1 MSISYPGAHTC
12 VTCQIVFETGDTH
25 RVHYKTDWHRYNLKR
40 KIINLLPVD
49 LPTFNSRIL
58 SQQIKEEQDN
68 SKSSIYCTICRK
80 SYTSQKSFDNHLSSK
95 QHKSLAAV
103 SDNDNKD
110 IGVPAEKKIN
120 KPVEVINNTEESD
133 DEYEDVDE
141 DDEAWDGVV
150 SDNNPIINNI
160 CLFCPHSSENM
171 FENLKHMSDE
181 HSFFVPDIEYLVD
194 MKGLLVYLGEK
205 ICQGFMCL
213 WCNDAGKN
221 FRTMESAQAH
231 MVDKGH
237 TKMAHEGEALLE
249 YSDFYDYSSSYPEN
263 DTEDNYRIVEDV
275 NSQLILPSGARIGK
289 RSLMRYYRQNL
300 NPNSNVVALKGKKFD
315 KIINHYR
322 HIGWTGTFP
331 AAAARKA
338 RDLKIMRQVQSKIYM
353 QLGVK
358 ANKFQ
363 KHYRPQVNF

>member
-1 MSISYPGAHTC
+1 MSTSYPGAHTC
-12 VTCQIVFETGDTH
+12 ITCQIVFESAETH
-25 RVHYKTDWHRYNLKR
+25 RIHYKTDWHRYNLKR
-40 KIINLLPVD
+40 KIINLTPVD
-49 LPTFNSRIL
+49 KPTFEARIL
-58 SQQIKEEQDN
+58 NQQIKENQN
-68 SKSSIYCTICRK
+68 NAKSSIYCTICKK
-80 SYTSQKSFDNHLSSK
+80 SYSSQKSFDNHLSSK
-95 QHKSLAAV
+95 QHKQLSSQ

-110 IGVPAEKKIN
+110 VGVPASKKVIQ
-120 KPVEVINNTEESD
+120 PVQNTAEVENSD

-141 DDEAWDGVV
+141 DELWDGVV

-160 CLFCPHSSENM
+160 CLFCPQSNENM
-171 FENLKHMSDE
+171 IQNIKHMSE
-181 HSFFVPDIEYLVD
+181 NHSFFIPDIEYLID

-213 WCNDAGKN
+213 WCNDTGKQ
-221 FRTMESAQAH
+221 FKTMESAQAH
-231 MVDKGH
+231 MIDKGH
-237 TKMAHEGEALLE
+237 TKVIHEGEALLE

-263 DTEDNYRIVEDV
+263 ESEDNYRIIEDI

-300 NPNSNVVALKGKKFD
+300 NPNSNCVALKGRNVD

-322 HIGWTGTFP
+322 HVGWVGTFP

-338 RDLKIMRQVQSKIYM
+338 RDLKIMKQVQSKMYM